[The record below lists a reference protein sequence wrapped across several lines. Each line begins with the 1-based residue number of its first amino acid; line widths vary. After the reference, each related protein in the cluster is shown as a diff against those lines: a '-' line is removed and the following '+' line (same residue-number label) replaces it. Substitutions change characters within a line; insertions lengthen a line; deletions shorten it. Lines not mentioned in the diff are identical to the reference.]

1 MKISFLTTSSLA
13 TNPRLVKEV
22 LLAQDQFDKVEVIS
36 FSFGNWSNELDD
48 KIKLQFKSNV
58 KVIELPASKQS
69 FFVWFTSTL
78 LERLAKKLF
87 YFNNK
92 SLILT
97 SLASNKRTSLL
108 LYYIRKHNLLI
119 GSSII
124 ISHNLGALFPAFYFT
139 SLYNIPFAFD
149 VEDYHPGEVIHQDA
163 VNEKK
168 RREILMQLVLPHA
181 AYVTAAS
188 TLIAREVENLCKVPV
203 ITINNSFY
211 SKEFELPA
219 AAGINF
225 GQKLKLVWF
234 SQHINYGRGLELL
247 FSALDSV
254 CDHVTLTLIGNLNS
268 NFAKEWLQ
276 DITYVKVIAPLQQ
289 DILHKELSK
298 HDIGLALDLSS
309 TDFNR
314 DIALTNK
321 IFAYK
326 QAGLYVLATDTKAQ
340 VDFMNQFK
348 DEGYVCE
355 QTSESISSGIAYML
369 EHVER
374 IRAEKTNRLNKARE
388 IAFEA
393 EEEKLKALWQ
403 KATI

>member
-1 MKISFLTTSSLA
+1 MKISFLTTLSLA

-22 LLAQDQFDKVEVIS
+22 MVAQDLFNEIEVIC
-36 FSFGNWSNELDD
+36 FSFGNWSNELDV
-48 KIKLQFKSNV
+48 KIKIQFKSNV
-58 KVIELPASKQS
+58 KVIGLPASKKS
-69 FFVWFTSTL
+69 FFVWFVSSL
-78 LERLAKKLF
+78 LERLAKKAPF
-87 YFNNK
+87 IYNK
-92 SLILT
+92 SLLFS
-97 SLASNKRTSLL
+97 SLASNKRTSML
-108 LYYIRKHNLLI
+108 LYYIRKHKLFR
-119 GSSII
+119 GSSLIV
-124 ISHNLGALFPAFYFT
+124 SHNLGTLYPAFYF
-139 SLYNIPFAFD
+139 SKLYNIPFAFD
-149 VEDYHPGEVIHQDA
+149 VEDYHPGEVIHEDA

-168 RREILMQLVLPHA
+168 RREILMQMVLPHA

-188 TLIAREVENLCKVPV
+188 PIIGREVEKLCNVPA

-211 SKEFELPA
+211 SNEFKLPVDDLS
-219 AAGINF
+219 NL
-225 GQKLKLVWF
+225 GQKLQLVWF

-247 FSALDSV
+247 LPALDSD
-254 CDHVTLTLIGNLNS
+254 CDHVTLTLIGNLNT

-276 DITYVKVIAPLQQ
+276 YRTYVKVIAPLQQ
-289 DILHKELSK
+289 DILHKELSRY
-298 HDIGLALDLSS
+298 DVGLALDLKS

-326 QAGLYVLATDTKAQ
+326 QAGLFVLATDTKAQ
-340 VDFMNQFK
+340 VEFMNQFK

-369 EHVER
+369 ENVES
-374 IRAEKTNRLNKARE
+374 IRAEKTNRFNKARE

-403 KATI
+403 KASI